1 MTTQLLPSGAVAEG
15 GFVNRFSDQIKSGW
29 FSLVTWVDTY
39 AEYRATAAIYKQ
51 LSDLSEAEL
60 ARRGLS
66 RATLARDVLNA
77 DTSTLRNRRT
87 RTFKREL

>member
-15 GFVNRFSDQIKSGW
+15 GSMKRFSEQLKSGW
-29 FSLVTWVDTY
+29 FSLVTWVDTC
-39 AEYRATAAIYKQ
+39 AEYRAAAAIHEQ
-51 LSDLSEAEL
+51 LSALSDAEL

-66 RATLARDVLNA
+66 RATLAHDVLNA
-77 DTSTLRNRRT
+77 DTSPLRKRRT